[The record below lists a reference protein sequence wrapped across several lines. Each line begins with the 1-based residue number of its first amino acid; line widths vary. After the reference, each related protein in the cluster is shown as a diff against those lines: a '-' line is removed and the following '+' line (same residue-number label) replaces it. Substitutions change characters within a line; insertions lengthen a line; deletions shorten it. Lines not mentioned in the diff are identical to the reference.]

1 MNGVDQPFWTASR
14 VKAQSEVWRDELL
27 PLATTELDRRLIE
40 SVTALMACMGQIQEA
55 QAANRGASEQAAA
68 LASEVASHLRVAIDG
83 ISQRL
88 ERVEG

>member
-1 MNGVDQPFWTASR
+1 MNGVDQPFWTSAR
-14 VKAQSEVWRDELL
+14 VKAQSESWRDELL
-27 PLATTELDRRLIE
+27 PLASSELDRRLIE
-40 SVTALMACMGQIQEA
+40 SVTVLMACLGQIQEA
-55 QAANRGASEQAAA
+55 QASNRKASEQAAA